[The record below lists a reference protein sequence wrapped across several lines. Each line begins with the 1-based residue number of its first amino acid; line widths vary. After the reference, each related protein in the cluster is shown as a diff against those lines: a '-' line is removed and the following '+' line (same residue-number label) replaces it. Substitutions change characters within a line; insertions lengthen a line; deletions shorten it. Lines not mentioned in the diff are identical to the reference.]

1 MDSLRA
7 QGVRSEASESRSEP
21 ELQARVRAAAWLLVV
36 SLAGFAL
43 AELIARPGENPAV
56 SAVHAVALGILS
68 LLLSLGYRS
77 TSQPVLVFAALCGLL
92 TAAATGAAVSMLTG
106 DANSASFV
114 FVALAMGS
122 AALLPW
128 GWRPQLVLGGILLP
142 LFLVTVAVSEG
153 HIGPL
158 RFREFLG
165 LVVMVGASVYIAYE
179 LERSRRALRW
189 EGARRQEHERQVET
203 QRRFLR
209 QVIDTVPHL
218 IFAKDREGRFTLV
231 NEAVARVYGTTV
243 QRLIGRTDA
252 DFNPK
257 QEEVAFFR
265 EIDARVFE
273 TAQEHLVEEEKITD
287 AAGRERW
294 LRTIKRPLFGD
305 DGSVVQVLGVA
316 TDITEERRFQRE
328 LEQEAHVAATL
339 SAAAEEIIA
348 SLSKKDLPERLCAT
362 ATQAL
367 GGKWGQLWLIDRERN
382 EAHAAAEFN
391 FSQELWQALQVLRVP
406 VPLVRTVA
414 SRLIGREGI
423 LLMPEHAEEV
433 LPAFLLPLTKNFH
446 GALIVPLRR
455 GEEVSGALVVG
466 LLEDSFPLHPN
477 QERIARG
484 ISQLASLAIE
494 NARVLEELEQ
504 ASRLKSEFMATISH
518 ELRTPLN
525 VIIGYASLIE
535 EGVLGQITSDQSDA
549 IARLHANA
557 LQLLEMVNSILDVTR
572 LEGGRL
578 PLDVRPVPLSEIV
591 AAAVREAR
599 QQWREKE
606 VDLWC
611 LVPMHG
617 PRIETDPAKLK
628 VVVKNLVGNAIKFT
642 PRGWVRV
649 TAHCGD
655 SRVRIA
661 VEDTGVGIAPEEQA
675 AIFEP
680 FRQGRLN
687 TAHAQSGVGLGLYIV
702 RRLVEVM
709 GGRIQVDSEP
719 GRGATFVVELPVPPV
734 STRLEVSGGSR

>member
-1 MDSLRA
+1 
-7 QGVRSEASESRSEP
+7 
-21 ELQARVRAAAWLLVV
+21 
-36 SLAGFAL
+36 
-43 AELIARPGENPAV
+43 
-56 SAVHAVALGILS
+56 
-68 LLLSLGYRS
+68 
-77 TSQPVLVFAALCGLL
+77 
-92 TAAATGAAVSMLTG
+92 
-106 DANSASFV
+106 
-114 FVALAMGS
+114 
-122 AALLPW
+122 
-128 GWRPQLVLGGILLP
+128 
-142 LFLVTVAVSEG
+142 
-153 HIGPL
+153 
-158 RFREFLG
+158 
-165 LVVMVGASVYIAYE
+165 
-179 LERSRRALRW
+179 
-189 EGARRQEHERQVET
+189 
-203 QRRFLR
+203 
-209 QVIDTVPHL
+209 
-218 IFAKDREGRFTLV
+218 
-231 NEAVARVYGTTV
+231 
-243 QRLIGRTDA
+243 
-252 DFNPK
+252 
-257 QEEVAFFR
+257 
-265 EIDARVFE
+265 
-273 TAQEHLVEEEKITD
+273 
-287 AAGRERW
+287 
-294 LRTIKRPLFGD
+294 
-305 DGSVVQVLGVA
+305 
-316 TDITEERRFQRE
+316 
-328 LEQEAHVAATL
+328 
-339 SAAAEEIIA
+339 
-348 SLSKKDLPERLCAT
+348 
-362 ATQAL
+362 
-367 GGKWGQLWLIDRERN
+367 
-382 EAHAAAEFN
+382 
-391 FSQELWQALQVLRVP
+391 
-406 VPLVRTVA
+406 
-414 SRLIGREGI
+414 
-423 LLMPEHAEEV
+423 
-433 LPAFLLPLTKNFH
+433 
-446 GALIVPLRR
+446 VPLRR

-466 LLEDSFPLHPN
+466 LIENSFPLHPN

-642 PRGWVRV
+642 PRGWVRITV
-649 TAHCGD
+649 HCDD
-655 SRVRIA
+655 SRVQIT

-719 GRGATFVVELPVPPV
+719 GRGSTFVVELPVPPV
-734 STRLEVSGGSR
+734 SPRLEVSGGSR